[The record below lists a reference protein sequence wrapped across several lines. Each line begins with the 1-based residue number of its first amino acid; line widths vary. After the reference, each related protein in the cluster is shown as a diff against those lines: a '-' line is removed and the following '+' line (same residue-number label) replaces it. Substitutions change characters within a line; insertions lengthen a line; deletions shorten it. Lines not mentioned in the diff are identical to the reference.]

1 MSTFENYA
9 FGLLMGSVVI
19 AFGLMA
25 LQWVG
30 IG

>member
-9 FGLLMGSVVI
+9 FGLMVGSVAI
-19 AFGLMA
+19 ALGLMA

-30 IG
+30 VG